1 MLNFKTKVSISWS
14 MDKEDV
20 GYIYSG
26 ILLGYKKEILL
37 FTTTWMHLE
46 GILLCEIGRER
57 QRLFDITFM

>member
-1 MLNFKTKVSISWS
+1 

-20 GYIYSG
+20 GYIYNG
-26 ILLGYKKEILL
+26 ILLGYKSEILL

-57 QRLFDITFM
+57 QRLFDITFV